1 MCKQYNFCQILLLAM
16 KDMNIAK
23 LTSQDSPLFMAII
36 QDLFPGTE
44 APAMDYGKVTIDF
57 IHLKIIHNNLISR
70 IEILQ

>member
-1 MCKQYNFCQILLLAM
+1 M

-44 APAMDYGKVTIDF
+44 TPVMDYGKVTSRLIFFFEVNEKPQRTVNFPF
-57 IHLKIIHNNLISR
+57 IMCLVIQSNSAML
-70 IEILQ
+70 